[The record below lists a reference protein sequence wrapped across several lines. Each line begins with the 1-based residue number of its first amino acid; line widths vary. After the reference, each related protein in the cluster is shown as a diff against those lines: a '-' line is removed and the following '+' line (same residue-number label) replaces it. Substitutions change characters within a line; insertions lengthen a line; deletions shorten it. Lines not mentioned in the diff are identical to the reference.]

1 MERQYVVLLVL
12 LLLLN
17 ASAHA
22 GVHKVHIQRKP
33 KNFEEY
39 VSSAGREAQAFSQ
52 MGLGLSPGPW
62 NQDVETFSSDYCIT
76 VTIGTPPQPFSVLLR
91 TNFEGMWVPSAMCPI
106 ETYDMCRDHR
116 RYDRSK
122 STTYVRE
129 GQMFGFGHMYSEL
142 SYDTV
147 GIAGQRVKG
156 QSFAEAFQY
165 AYNDSS
171 IPYDGLLGLGMR
183 QRIFSNDSSIF
194 TNMIEQNIID
204 EIVYGMYFLKNS
216 SDPSKSGGLVI
227 GGRDPTL
234 FHGNLTYVPSTYDT
248 VWQFNIN
255 EILLLESD
263 LPPLCKGGCTA
274 VPYSGSHFII
284 SSSNLMD
291 ELHRRLGAI
300 TFNDDHTYHF
310 NCNGLHKLQ
319 PIYFSIG
326 TALFELPWQNYVDEV
341 VGPQGET
348 ICLSSFVG
356 VEDSD
361 TSAGFKDGF
370 SLGDAFFTSVYME
383 FDASQ
388 QRMGFG
394 QLVSSLSPH

>member
-1 MERQYVVLLVL
+1 MEAQCAVVLVL
-12 LLLLN
+12 LLLVVTV
-17 ASAHA
+17 SAIA
-22 GVHKVHIQRKP
+22 GVHKLHVQRKP
-33 KNFEEY
+33 KSFEEY
-39 VSSAGREAQAFSQ
+39 VSSAQREAQAFSRV
-52 MGLGLSPGPW
+52 GVSAGPW
-62 NQDVETFSSDYCIT
+62 NQDVETFSSDYCTSI
-76 VTIGTPPQPFSVLLR
+76 TIGTPPQTFSVILR
-91 TNFEGMWVPSAMCPI
+91 TDVEGMWVPSSMCPVEI
-106 ETYDMCRDHR
+106 YDMCRDHR
-116 RYDRSK
+116 RYDRTMS
-122 STTYVRE
+122 STYVRG

-147 GIAGQRVKG
+147 GIAGQSVKG

-165 AYNDSS
+165 GYNDSS
-171 IPYDGLLGLGMR
+171 IPYDGLLALGMR

-194 TNMIEQNIID
+194 TNMIEQDIID

-227 GGRDPTL
+227 GGRDPSL
-234 FHGNLTYVPSTYDT
+234 FYGNLTYVPSTYDN

-255 EILLLESD
+255 EILLLESQ

-274 VPYSGSHFII
+274 VPYTGSHFII
-284 SSSNLMD
+284 SSSELID
-291 ELHRRLGAI
+291 ELHRRLGAA

-310 NCNGLHKLQ
+310 DCSSLHKLQ

-326 TALFELPWQNYVDEV
+326 TALLELPWQSYVDIV
-341 VGPQGET
+341 MGPQGEI

-356 VEDSD
+356 VDDLGGSD
-361 TSAGFKDGF
+361 GFPPGF

-383 FDASQ
+383 FDASK

-394 QLVSSLSPH
+394 QLISSL